1 MKNLKRILA
10 MTAAAAVAVSCFAGC
25 SPSAT
30 SGASSNAASSG
41 ENNATNGTNGT
52 IVIGGSGPLTGS
64 AAQYGVGVKNAIEL
78 AVNEINA
85 AGGVNGNTLK
95 LVFEDDE
102 ADPGDKAVNAY
113 NTLKDQG
120 MQIFLGTVTT
130 GSCLAVIDQSKE
142 DNIFQFTPSASAQDV
157 IANDNCFQICF
168 TDPNQGKASADYIAD
183 NNVATKVGVI
193 YDSSDAY
200 SSGIYNAFK
209 KEAQA
214 KGLELVSEQSFTKDS
229 KTDFSAQIADCKNKG
244 AELVFLPIYYQEAS
258 LILTQSNNV
267 GYAPKF
273 FGCDGLDGITSI
285 ENFDTAL
292 AEGVMLLTP
301 FAADSKDQATQDFV
315 KAYKEAY
322 NNETPNQFAADAYDG
337 VKILAKL
344 IETQKITGNMS
355 ASEICEK
362 LKAGITASDF
372 SFDGLTGTG
381 MTWTAGGEVSKA
393 PKAVVIKDG
402 NYSALE

>member
-1 MKNLKRILA
+1 MKSLKRILA
-10 MTAAAAVAVSCFAGC
+10 MSAAAAIAVSCFAGC
-25 SPSAT
+25 SSNAAT
-30 SGASSNAASSG
+30 SGEGDA
-41 ENNATNGTNGT
+41 NGTGKT

-78 AVNEINA
+78 AVKEINA

-130 GSCLAVIDQSKE
+130 GSCLAVIDKSKA

-183 NNVATKVGVI
+183 NKVATKVGVI

-258 LILTQSNNV
+258 LILTQSKNV

-322 NNETPNQFAADAYDG
+322 NGETPNQFAADAYDG

-344 IETQKITGNMS
+344 IETQNITGDMS
-355 ASEICEK
+355 ASDICEK